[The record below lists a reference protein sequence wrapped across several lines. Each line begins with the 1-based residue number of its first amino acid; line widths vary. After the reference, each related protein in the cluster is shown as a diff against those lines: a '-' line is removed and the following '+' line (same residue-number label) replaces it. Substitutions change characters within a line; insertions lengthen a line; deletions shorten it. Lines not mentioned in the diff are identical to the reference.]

1 MKRRRKKKNNST
13 GKVIASITAT
23 CLVFAIVL
31 VVLTSNG
38 ISIPFLSRNTGNT
51 SISSDLTGNSSPD
64 ISDTVSEESST
75 PVVVDEYTKAT
86 LCFAGDIVQH
96 TPLNNDAYNR
106 NGSYDFTYMYEYA
119 REYFEAADYAAC
131 CIETTLNTANR
142 PISGYPAFCSPDGV
156 AYSLKEVGMDLIAT
170 ASNHANDTQ
179 QQGINVTLDVL
190 DAAGLDHVGTYRTQE
205 ERDEN
210 NGILL
215 KDINDISVAFLNY
228 TYNTNFNSIDAY
240 PYAVNVYYN
249 DYMGGL
255 TDINYDMVA
264 EDMEAARAMDPDLI
278 VVMVHW
284 GVEYTTT
291 PTEQQDAFA
300 DFLFEEGADLIIG
313 GHPHVPEPMEI
324 REIDNG
330 DGTTRTGYIVYS
342 LGNFISNQ
350 NYATL
355 TNGAYT
361 NLTAIVNIDITKNI
375 TQDEV
380 TITNIDYAP
389 MYLAHPNESN
399 SGHYCLLD
407 INKTIAE
414 YEAGDYTY
422 VNSSLYTRLQ
432 QGLADL
438 HRIFGYEEVVLER
451 TDPADEVANTGGSSS
466 TVGDAA

>member
-1 MKRRRKKKNNST
+1 MKKRRKRKQNST
-13 GKVIASITAT
+13 GKVIASISAT
-23 CLVFAIVL
+23 CLVFALVL

-38 ISIPFLSRNTGNT
+38 ISLPFLGGSSGT
-51 SISSDLTGNSSPD
+51 SDSSSNFLSTSSDEMSS
-64 ISDTVSEESST
+64 ESSET
-75 PVVVDEYTKAT
+75 PVIEDEYTSAT

-106 NGSYDFTYMYEYA
+106 NGEYDFTYMYEYA

-179 QQGINVTLDVL
+179 QQGINQTLDVL
-190 DAAGLDHVGTYRTQE
+190 DEAGLDHVGTYRTQE

-215 KDINDISVAFLNY
+215 KNINDISIAFLNY
-228 TYNTNFNSIDAY
+228 SYNTNFNSIDSY

-255 TDINYDMVA
+255 TDINYDMVG
-264 EDMEAARAMDPDLI
+264 EDMEAARAMNPDLI

-291 PTEQQDAFA
+291 QTEQQEVFA

-355 TNGAYT
+355 SNGAYT

-380 TITNIDYAP
+380 TITNIEYAP

-399 SGHYCLLD
+399 TGHYCLLD
-407 INKTIAE
+407 INKAIAE

-432 QGLADL
+432 EGLEDL

-451 TDPADEVANTGGSSS
+451 TDPAEESSPADESSS
-466 TVGDAA
+466 AVGDAA